1 MIATLL
7 VGLVIG
13 LLAKW
18 IMPGKDPSDGKGFVG
33 VLITILIGILGSWGG
48 GFIVGLVNLGGNG
61 LIWRIIF
68 GTGGAL
74 FLLFLLFLYRKIFA
88 KK

>member
-33 VLITILIGILGSWGG
+33 VLITILIGILGS
-48 GFIVGLVNLGGNG
+48 
-61 LIWRIIF
+61 
-68 GTGGAL
+68 
-74 FLLFLLFLYRKIFA
+74 
-88 KK
+88 